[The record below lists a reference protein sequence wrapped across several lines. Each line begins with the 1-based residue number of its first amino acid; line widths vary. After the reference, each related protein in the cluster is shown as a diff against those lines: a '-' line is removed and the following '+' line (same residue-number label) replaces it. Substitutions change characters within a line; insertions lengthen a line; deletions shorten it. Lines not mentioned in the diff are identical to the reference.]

1 MYNITGE
8 QVLQRLK
15 FTGTVRSNI
24 FGLGMVLIAFT
35 FCAYLA
41 LFFSAIQY
49 MSLGHIGRSQKRRK
63 LDIIPTDVK
72 TDRIPE
78 SQEEATTEIKFA

>member
-1 MYNITGE
+1 MHYITGE

-15 FTGTVRSNI
+15 FTGTVRSNL

-49 MSLGHIGRSQKRRK
+49 MSLGHIGRSQKSRK
-63 LDIIPTDVK
+63 LDIIPADVK

-78 SQEEATTEIKFA
+78 SQEDTTAEIKIA